1 MARALITGG
10 SSGIGA
16 AFAKALAV
24 RGDDL
29 TLVARDATRLEA
41 VAATIRA
48 AHGVDVEVVAA
59 DLAVRADVDRVAAR
73 LVDDA
78 RPIDMLV
85 NNAGFGIGVR
95 LTAEDLSAH
104 EHAID
109 VMVRAVLILGGAAG
123 RTMRAR
129 GHGAI
134 VNVSSVAGMLAM
146 GGYSAIKAWVTA
158 YSESLATELGGTG
171 VTVTALL
178 PGWVRTEFH
187 ERAAINT
194 TKLPGVAWVDVD
206 ALVADCLADVTKGRV
221 LSVPTVRYR
230 AVTGL
235 LRHAPRSL
243 VRTVSS
249 AISSSRH
256 KD

>member
-16 AFAKALAV
+16 AFAKALAA

-29 TLVARDATRLEA
+29 TLVARDAVRLEEF
-41 VAATIRA
+41 AAGLRA
-48 AHGVDVEVVAA
+48 AHGVDVEVFPA
-59 DLAVRADVDRVAAR
+59 DLGVRADVSRVAAR
-73 LVDDA
+73 LADDA
-78 RPIDMLV
+78 SPIDMLV

-95 LTAEDLSAH
+95 LTADDLGAH

-109 VMVRAVLILGGAAG
+109 VMVRAVLILGGTAG

-134 VNVSSVAGMLAM
+134 VNISSVAGMLAM

-158 YSESLATELGGTG
+158 YSESLAAELGGTG

-187 ERAAINT
+187 DRAAINT
-194 TKLPGVAWVDVD
+194 TRLPGAAWVDAD
-206 ALVADCLADVTKGRV
+206 ALVHDCLDDVAKGRV

-235 LRHAPRSL
+235 LRHAPRGL
-243 VRTVSS
+243 VRKVSTV
-249 AISSSRH
+249 ISSSRH

>member
-16 AFAKALAV
+16 AFATALAA

-29 TLVARDATRLEA
+29 TLVARDASRLEA
-41 VAATIRA
+41 FAERLRA
-48 AHGVDVEVVAA
+48 EHGVDVEVFPA
-59 DLAVRADVDRVAAR
+59 DLADRAELARVAAR
-73 LVDDA
+73 LADDA
-78 RPIDMLV
+78 SPIDMLV

-95 LTAEDLSAH
+95 LTAEDLDAH

-109 VMVRAVLILGGAAG
+109 VMVRAVLILGGTAG
-123 RTMRAR
+123 RTMRSR

-134 VNVSSVAGMLAM
+134 VNISSVAGLLAM

-158 YSESLATELGGTG
+158 YSESLAAELGGTG

-187 ERAAINT
+187 DRAAINT
-194 TKLPGVAWVDVD
+194 SKLPGVAWVDVD
-206 ALVADCLADVTKGRV
+206 TLVRACLDDVAKGRV

-235 LRHAPRSL
+235 LRHAPRRL
-243 VRTVSS
+243 VRKVST

-256 KD
+256 DD

>member
-16 AFAKALAV
+16 AFATALAT

-29 TLVARDATRLEA
+29 ILVARDAARLEA
-41 VAATIRA
+41 FAAGLRA
-48 AHGVDVEVVAA
+48 AHGVDVEVFPA
-59 DLAVRADVDRVAAR
+59 DLADRAEVSRVAAR
-73 LVDDA
+73 LAEPA
-78 RPIDMLV
+78 RPVDMLV
-85 NNAGFGIGVR
+85 NNAGLGIGVR
-95 LTAEDLSAH
+95 LTAEDLGAH

-109 VMVRAVLILGGAAG
+109 VMVRAVLILGGTAG
-123 RTMRAR
+123 RTMRSR

-134 VNVSSVAGMLAM
+134 VNISSVAGLLAM

-158 YSESLATELGGTG
+158 YSESLAAELAGTG

-187 ERAAINT
+187 DRAAIST

-206 ALVADCLADVTKGRV
+206 ALVRDCLDDVAKKRV
-221 LSVPTVRYR
+221 LSVPTIRYR

-235 LRHAPRSL
+235 LRHAPRGL
-243 VRTVSS
+243 VRKVST

>member
-16 AFAKALAV
+16 AFARALAA

-29 TLVARDATRLEA
+29 TLVARDAGRLEDL
-41 VAATIRA
+41 ATDLRA
-48 AHGVDVEVVAA
+48 AHGVDVEVFPA
-59 DLAVRADVDRVAAR
+59 DLAVRAEVSRVAAR
-73 LVDDA
+73 LTDDVS
-78 RPIDMLV
+78 PIDMLV

-95 LTAEDLSAH
+95 LTAEDLTPH
-104 EHAID
+104 EYAID
-109 VMVRAVLILGGAAG
+109 VMVRAVLILGGTAG

-134 VNVSSVAGMLAM
+134 VNISSVAGMLAM

-158 YSESLATELGGTG
+158 YSESLAAELGGTG

-187 ERAAINT
+187 DRAAINT

-206 ALVADCLADVTKGRV
+206 ALVRDCLDDVAKGRV
-221 LSVPTVRYR
+221 FSVPTMRYR

-235 LRHAPRSL
+235 LRHAPRRV
-243 VRTVSS
+243 VRKVSTV
-249 AISSSRH
+249 ISSSRH

>member
-16 AFAKALAV
+16 AFATALAA

-29 TLVARDATRLEA
+29 TLVARDAARLEEF
-41 VAATIRA
+41 AARLRV
-48 AHGVDVEVVAA
+48 AHGVDVEVFPA
-59 DLAVRADVDRVAAR
+59 DLADRAEVSRVAAR
-73 LVDDA
+73 LADLA
-78 RPIDMLV
+78 SPIDMLV

-95 LTAEDLSAH
+95 LTAEDLAAH

-109 VMVRAVLILGGAAG
+109 VMVRAVLILGGTAG
-123 RTMRAR
+123 RTMRSR

-134 VNVSSVAGMLAM
+134 VNISSVAGLLAM

-158 YSESLATELGGTG
+158 YSESLAAELGGTG

-187 ERAAINT
+187 DRAAINT
-194 TKLPGVAWVDVD
+194 SKLPEVAWVDVD
-206 ALVADCLADVTKGRV
+206 ALVAACLHDVAKGRV
-221 LSVPTVRYR
+221 LSVPTIRYR
-230 AVTGL
+230 TVTGL
-235 LRHAPRSL
+235 LRHAPRAV
-243 VRTVSS
+243 VRRVSS

-256 KD
+256 GD